1 MPTKLSALFAT
12 ASPSRRPS
20 PSPNFPSPPP
30 KHATN
35 LPPAPPPPPADLPDV
50 SLPAKKPFTP
60 HQNSHLQEK
69 LLYLDSLGVDS
80 FRCFNSNPSLV
91 SASLRQVK
99 SVIEFLHALNLG
111 SHDVRRV
118 LHTCPEIL
126 TTPLSSTLLPAV
138 TFLLREAGVDARSLP
153 GVIRRR
159 PRLLTRLVE
168 EHLRP
173 TLDFL
178 QTTVGIND
186 VSRWATLLCCS
197 VDSKF
202 IPRLDYFQRLGFSK
216 QESTAIFRRFP
227 PLFRY
232 SIEEN
237 LEPKFNYFLVEM
249 GRELKEL
256 MDYPQY
262 FSFSLENRIKPRHQM
277 CVEKGVCLSL
287 PMMLKSSEVRFRD
300 RLEVCCSS
308 SMPVR
313 TSPLWGAKFD
323 DDNVTL

>member
-1 MPTKLSALFAT
+1 MPQTLSLSSAT
-12 ASPSRRPS
+12 ASPAALLKPKL
-20 PSPNFPSPPP
+20 PSPPP
-30 KHATN
+30 KHLH
-35 LPPAPPPPPADLPDV
+35 LPPAPPPPPPAVDLPDV
-50 SLPAKKPFTP
+50 SLPAKPEPFSP
-60 HQNSHLQEK
+60 HQNSQLLQEK

-80 FRCFNSNPSLV
+80 FRCFASHPPLV
-91 SASLRQVK
+91 SASLPQLK
-99 SVIEFLHALNLG
+99 SVIDFLHALDLG
-111 SHDVRRV
+111 IHGVRRV
-118 LHTCPEIL
+118 LHMCPEIL

-159 PRLLTRLVE
+159 PRLLTRPVE

-173 TLDFL
+173 TLRFL
-178 QTTVGIND
+178 QTTIGIED
-186 VSRWATLLCCS
+186 VPRWATLLSCS

-202 IPRLDYFQRLGFSK
+202 IPRLDYFQKLGFSR
-216 QESTAIFRRFP
+216 QEATAILRRFP

-262 FSFSLENRIKPRHQM
+262 FSFSLENRIKPRHQT

-287 PMMLKSSEVRFRD
+287 PLMLKSSEVRFRD

-313 TSPLWGAKFD
+313 TSPLWRAKF

>member
-1 MPTKLSALFAT
+1 MPQTLSLSSAT
-12 ASPSRRPS
+12 ASPAAALLKPKLPS
-20 PSPNFPSPPP
+20 PTP
-30 KHATN
+30 KHLH
-35 LPPAPPPPPADLPDV
+35 LPPAPPPPPPADLPDV

-99 SVIEFLHALNLG
+99 SVIDFLHALNLG

-159 PRLLTRLVE
+159 PRLLTRPVE

-173 TLDFL
+173 TLNFL

-202 IPRLDYFQRLGFSK
+202 LPRLDYFQKLGFSK
-216 QESTAIFRRFP
+216 QESTAIFRQFP